1 MREVN
6 RSGPR
11 QAGDETFQA
20 LFVGSSSRELLS
32 VADDFAWNMPWYV
45 AYTKA
50 RQEHM
55 AKDNL
60 LRQGYSVYLPQMKVV
75 RRIRGRHQVRL
86 EPLFPRYL
94 FVQPGSSDQ
103 SIAPVRSTFGVTG
116 IVRFNHAPAVMKPET
131 LQGIRELELR
141 QSAATDEEL
150 SPFRPGERIR
160 VAEGPLSGLEGLVSS
175 ASQQRI
181 IVLLHLLG
189 RDTRVSISCDK
200 LLVMN

>member
-1 MREVN
+1 MSEVHRN
-6 RSGPR
+6 RFR
-11 QAGDETFQA
+11 QAGDETVQA
-20 LFVGSSSRELLS
+20 PFAGSSPREVFP
-32 VADDFAWNMPWYV
+32 VADDFAWNLPWYV
-45 AYTKA
+45 AYAKA
-50 RQEHM
+50 RQEHV

-60 LRQGYSVYLPQMKVV
+60 LRQGYSVYLPQMKVL
-75 RRIRGRHQVRL
+75 RRIRGRHQARL

-103 SIAPVRSTFGVTG
+103 SIAPVRSTIGVTG
-116 IVRFNHAPAVMKPET
+116 IVRFNHDPAVMKPET
-131 LQGIRELELR
+131 LRSIRELELR

-181 IVLLHLLG
+181 IVLMHLLG
-189 RDTRVSISCDK
+189 RDTRVSISSDK